1 MNTQNVNVKT
11 ATKES
16 SERWGELPPMRGLEI
31 RIQWGKARVMRVI
44 DAERAG
50 HEMSEAEFGAESEGY
65 NDYRSGRATL
75 PHLFA
80 DIPEL
85 TEAWVRGW
93 AFAASCDE
101 MESCSGCNNGRGE
114 PCPFHDK

>member
-1 MNTQNVNVKT
+1 MHTQNVNVKT
-11 ATKES
+11 AAQETTG
-16 SERWGELPPMRGLEI
+16 RWGELPPMRGLDI

-80 DIPEL
+80 DIPGL
-85 TEAWVRGW
+85 TKAWRRGW
-93 AFAASCDE
+93 RFAASCDE
-101 MESCSGCNNGRGE
+101 TESCSGCNNDRGE